1 MAYFSPFN
9 PDTDKRSCRTCA
21 HSIGYGEHHLFCLRT
36 ERVMVYP
43 CGQWERGA
51 GCDEP
56 ERAVM
61 EHSERITTTA

>member
-1 MAYFSPFN
+1 
-9 PDTDKRSCRTCA
+9 
-21 HSIGYGEHHLFCLRT
+21 
-36 ERVMVYP
+36 MVYP